1 MSTKRD
7 LTLFLL
13 LVFGILLL
21 LTLTFR
27 HYEIPKPGSPLT
39 GKVEWMATDERNEI
53 TTVAIATQAGD
64 YLVGDDAKGREL
76 LHMVNKKVSVW
87 GRVTE
92 DERGQ
97 KTIYVSAYKMVP
109 Q

>member
-1 MSTKRD
+1 MSTTRD
-7 LTLFLL
+7 LTLFFL
-13 LVFGILLL
+13 LVFGIILL
-21 LTLTFR
+21 LTITFR
-27 HYEIPKPGSPLT
+27 HFEIPMTRSPLT
-39 GKVEWMATDERNEI
+39 GKVEWMATDESNEI
-53 TTVAIATQAGD
+53 TTVAIATRAGD

-76 LHMVNKKVSVW
+76 LQLVNKKVSVW

-97 KTIYVSAYKMVP
+97 KTVHVSAYKMVP

>member
-1 MSTKRD
+1 
-7 LTLFLL
+7 
-13 LVFGILLL
+13 
-21 LTLTFR
+21 
-27 HYEIPKPGSPLT
+27 
-39 GKVEWMATDERNEI
+39 MATDARNEI

-76 LHMVNKKVSVW
+76 LHLVNRKVNVW

-97 KTIYVSAYKMVP
+97 KTIHVSAFKLVP